1 MPLLIDSV
9 AFNIFLQSL
18 TTNLPPFPD
27 LSNSKDIVE
36 EAIIYLIVILAG
48 IKSNKITK
56 ILLFLASLLLST
68 RLLVSC
74 GSCTVAP
81 FPIVIGGSVS
91 YTCLHQIDYHALT
104 GRIVGVGYTNDT
116 GMSTNIQVGSYTP
129 IIAVYQGPLMTYLW
143 GKSLAINDAYF
154 GVTFSKDGTN
164 IVAVTY

>member
-1 MPLLIDSV
+1 M
-9 AFNIFLQSL
+9 
-18 TTNLPPFPD
+18 PPFPD

-81 FPIVIGGSVS
+81 FPIVIGGSVDNT
-91 YTCLHQIDYHALT
+91 YLVQMDYHALT
-104 GRIVGVGYTNDT
+104 DRIVGVGHT
-116 GMSTNIQVGSYTP
+116 
-129 IIAVYQGPLMTYLW
+129 
-143 GKSLAINDAYF
+143 
-154 GVTFSKDGTN
+154 
-164 IVAVTY
+164 